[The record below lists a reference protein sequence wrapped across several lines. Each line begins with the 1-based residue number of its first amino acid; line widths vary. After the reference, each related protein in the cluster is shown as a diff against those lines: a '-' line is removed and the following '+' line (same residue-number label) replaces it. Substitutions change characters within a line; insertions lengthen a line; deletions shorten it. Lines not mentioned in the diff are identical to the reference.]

1 MGRELSV
8 VQTFQ
13 FPIYNKHIKV
23 KKKVGKKT
31 ITQNYH
37 KKEVEYTEV
46 DVLAFL
52 KWYLKHNCE

>member
-52 KWYLKHNCE
+52 K